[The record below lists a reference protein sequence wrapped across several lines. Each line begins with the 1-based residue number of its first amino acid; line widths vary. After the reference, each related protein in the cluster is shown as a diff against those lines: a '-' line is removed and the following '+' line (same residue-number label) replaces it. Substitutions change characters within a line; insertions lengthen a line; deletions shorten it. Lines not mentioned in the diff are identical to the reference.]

1 MKSDIEIAR
10 ETSLKR
16 IEDIACNIGVPADVI
31 NNYGKYIAKLPL
43 TLIDEDKIKEL
54 EELREYE

>member
-1 MKSDIEIAR
+1 MKTDIEIAR

-16 IEDIACNIGVPADVI
+16 IEDIASNIGVPTDEI

-43 TLIDEDKIKEL
+43 SLIDEDKIKKSDL
-54 EELREYE
+54 FIV